1 MGVLELRFEHGAS
14 AAAPGI
20 QIAEELA
27 RIARAMDL
35 TTVCRINQG
44 SEMFAIPGESPAAVL
59 ERWQRWERDR
69 VRRELDVAARGLP
82 THPLSPEARAA
93 RQRTLEI
100 IHGLRVAGFE
110 DAAAAVARTYEVT

>member
-27 RIARAMDL
+27 RLARKLDV
-35 TTVCRINQG
+35 TTICRINQG
-44 SEMFAIPGESPAAVL
+44 SEMFAIAGEAPAVVL
-59 ERWQRWERDR
+59 ERWQRWEQDR
-69 VRRELDVAARGLP
+69 VRRELDVAARALP
-82 THPLSPEARAA
+82 ISPMSPEARAA